1 MKNLSISVWFH
12 VKFLKIHESGK
23 NRNSQHR
30 TKVHCIELSFWHS
43 NLKIT
48 LGKVRNLIGKKC
60 WMWLLCKFCQKK
72 AHIFGF
78 SFSSLFLLQRWRWC
92 LPWEQK
98 IDIFQIEFEVLFSIT
113 RVSDSNTNSWR
124 SNIEYFSIKYSNSS
138 NNSNISNSS
147 NIWPISRKNRHF
159 EQKTNVLVQ
168 VGLSSINFFVK
179 LMES

>member
-1 MKNLSISVWFH
+1 MTSSSANQNRRFLATIMKVALEAVALFEDFLPISKWKVWNVMKMNMKLWF
-12 VKFLKIHESGK
+12 
-23 NRNSQHR
+23 
-30 TKVHCIELSFWHS
+30 CHS

-98 IDIFQIEFEVLFSIT
+98 IDIFQIEFEVLF
-113 RVSDSNTNSWR
+113 
-124 SNIEYFSIKYSNSS
+124 NIAASC
-138 NNSNISNSS
+138 
-147 NIWPISRKNRHF
+147 RKCHTMKN
-159 EQKTNVLVQ
+159 L
-168 VGLSSINFFVK
+168 NFFCQNLFLWQPK
-179 LMES
+179 FKK